1 MTDNNWWKG
10 LPKEFELDLELL
22 SDLQK

>member
-22 SDLQK
+22 SDLQN